1 MDAALNEDFHW
12 LLSTEAEPLLIE
24 TQASFAENV
33 NAVRIARNL
42 RKRTTPSRSAI
53 VMEQAQL
60 RIRGTRKFDRAERMF
75 FTRRGLEQATSQR
88 LAAYKA
94 GKFAG
99 ISGVIDLCCGIGGDL
114 IGLAQRSLAQ
124 HTAGV
129 DFDPLT
135 CLFARRNLA
144 EHLPGGS
151 ADPGLALIE
160 ADVESLDWGRWQ
172 GIHCDPDRRM
182 NDRTVV
188 ESRFSPPLSHIFSR
202 LQPEQNIAIKIA
214 PATVAAHAWP
224 ENLDR
229 EWLGDRRECKQQIL
243 WLGPRFETAG
253 QRIATMVDGDQV
265 VQLAAAKHEIQI
277 TVNIS
282 RNIGR
287 YLYEPHPTVLAADLT
302 NVLADRGGLWRI
314 DPEIDYL
321 TSELPMKSPL
331 ITRFEVLEAFPLNSR
346 KALDFLKHHQIG
358 QIELKNRGA
367 AQVTYQQFLRFKLN
381 GPYRAT
387 VILTRIGLQQWVAIC
402 RRNPDD
408 FPF

>member
-1 MDAALNEDFHW
+1 VYLPDR
-12 LLSTEAEPLLIE
+12 ST
-24 TQASFAENV
+24 
-33 NAVRIARNL
+33 
-42 RKRTTPSRSAI
+42 
-53 VMEQAQL
+53 
-60 RIRGTRKFDRAERMF
+60 D
-75 FTRRGLEQATSQR
+75 
-88 LAAYKA
+88 
-94 GKFAG
+94 
-99 ISGVIDLCCGIGGDL
+99 SGWD
-114 IGLAQRSLAQ
+114 
-124 HTAGV
+124 
-129 DFDPLT
+129 
-135 CLFARRNLA
+135 
-144 EHLPGGS
+144 
-151 ADPGLALIE
+151 LIE
-160 ADVESLDWGRWQ
+160 AQVESLDWSQWQ
-172 GIHCDPDRRM
+172 AIHCDPDRRM

-188 ESRFSPPLSHIFSR
+188 ESRFSPPLSQIFRR
-202 LQPEQNIAIKIA
+202 LKPEQNIAIKIA
-214 PATVAAHAWP
+214 PATVAADSWP

-243 WLGPRFETAG
+243 WLGPRLQTTG

-265 VQLAAAKHEIQI
+265 VQLTASEGETKI
-277 TVNIS
+277 TINIS

-302 NVLADRGGLWRI
+302 NVLAHRGGLSRI

-346 KALDFLKHHQIG
+346 KALDFLKQHQIG

-367 AQVTYQQFLRFKLN
+367 AQVTYQQFLRFKLS